1 MKHKA
6 LLGLMGV
13 VLVGMTAV
21 AWGMRDGLSTRQAT
35 GYGNET
41 ADLRTLGLQRQVME
55 DQHVRIMNR
64 AEGKRKLIQGFLA
77 GQIATEVLI
86 DEIEAMNRAS
96 GRCLPLLA
104 QHYPDATEREIAIW
118 HAVGLVEGELEF
130 FRASLQV
137 RFEADVWLRE
147 TGLVPSLAW

>member
-13 VLVGMTAV
+13 ALVGMTAV

-64 AEGKRKLIQGFLA
+64 AEGKRKLIQGFF
-77 GQIATEVLI
+77 GGT
-86 DEIEAMNRAS
+86 NR
-96 GRCLPLLA
+96 
-104 QHYPDATEREIAIW
+104 D
-118 HAVGLVEGELEF
+118 
-130 FRASLQV
+130 
-137 RFEADVWLRE
+137 
-147 TGLVPSLAW
+147 